1 MFNYSSLRVLFLATF
16 SVILIS
22 LSSRADYQ
30 AKKPITIYNPS
41 DSIKQ
46 IPPLPKRNIGLFF
59 DKLRAGK
66 SVTVAYLGGSVIAG
80 TAASNPE
87 KSSFRALINGWL
99 RNRFPQNKISEINA
113 AIPGTGSLYGALRA
127 RRDLIAFKPDL
138 VFIEYALNDAGED
151 ETAVKKAIE
160 GLIRQ
165 LLVVPQP
172 PEIVLLYATNAKRNV
187 RTELQENIAAHYQI
201 PSIDLQTKTW
211 ELIDSGKITPSS
223 FWKDGMHPT
232 DAGHKIYAE
241 IVTGF
246 LSEQETLSSTPLVRN
261 LPAPLLSD
269 EMNYGEFK
277 AFAEIKHDAT
287 WRNESSN
294 DRTLPAALLSSDKN
308 GAQIDYY
315 FEGTVIGISF
325 RMGPDCGIIEV
336 MIDGKP
342 APAPLSRVD
351 CYANSYHIGTRII
364 AGGLSLGEHKLTIR
378 VLGEKNAKSSGNNVR
393 LGYLLIGGARPE
405 RL

>member
-1 MFNYSSLRVLFLATF
+1 MFYYSSFRVLFLATF
-16 SVILIS
+16 SIILFS
-22 LSSRADYQ
+22 LSSHADYQ
-30 AKKPITIYNPS
+30 VDRQITIYNPS
-41 DSIKQ
+41 DSVKQ
-46 IPPLPKRNIGLFF
+46 ITPLPKRNIGLFF
-59 DKLRAGK
+59 DKLRANK
-66 SVTVAYLGGSVIAG
+66 PVTVAYLGGSVIAG
-80 TAASNPE
+80 AGASNPE
-87 KSSFRALINGWL
+87 KSSCRALINSWL
-99 RNRFPQNKISEINA
+99 RSHYPRNIISEINA

-138 VFIEYALNDAGED
+138 VFIEFALNDAGED
-151 ETAVKKAIE
+151 ETAVKKAME

-172 PEIVLLYATNAKRNV
+172 PEIVLLYATNAKRNI
-187 RTELQENIAAHYQI
+187 RTELQEYIAAHYQI

-211 ELIDSGKITPSS
+211 AQIDSGKISASS

-232 DAGHKIYAE
+232 DAGHKIYGE
-241 IVTGF
+241 IITAF
-246 LSEQETLSSTPLVRN
+246 LTEQENLPPTALVRN
-261 LPAPLLSD
+261 LSAPLLSD

-294 DRTLPAALLSSDKN
+294 DRTLPAALLSTDKS
-308 GAQIDYY
+308 GAQLEYY

-325 RMGPDCGIIEV
+325 RMGPDCGTIEV
-336 MIDGKP
+336 LIDGKP
-342 APAPLSRVD
+342 APPPLARVD
-351 CYANSYHIGTRII
+351 CHDSNHHIGTRII

-378 VLGEKNAKSSGNNVR
+378 VLGEKNPKSSGNNVR